1 MEEERGMAYKMQLDQ
16 ESQEFDSL
24 HTIFK
29 KLVKSEESTATSRN
43 SFRQKW
49 LEVSNIE
56 RHPSLSKAF
65 MEYAKALHE
74 IDKVHKESI
83 LRLKTVVQ
91 DALHYYPL
99 RIKQQQRSL
108 SRSSKASKALLERKK
123 TIAKL
128 QEKGD
133 SREID
138 NEKLTKAA
146 TELKEKQKEAQEITD
161 QFERSMQEYS
171 KNHSQDLRSILAHLI
186 NSEMHYHAGALNA
199 LSQVI
204 PVVLKID
211 PDKER
216 SLIRPKKLGSV

>member
-1 MEEERGMAYKMQLDQ
+1 MEEERGRSYKNQLDQ

-24 HTIFK
+24 HSIFK
-29 KLVKSEESTATSRN
+29 KLVKSEESTANSRN

-91 DALHYYPL
+91 DALHYYPV

-108 SRSSKASKALLERKK
+108 SRSSKASKSLLERKK

-128 QEKGD
+128 QEKSD

-138 NEKLTKAA
+138 NEKLTRAA
-146 TELKEKQKEAQEITD
+146 TELKEKQTEAQEITEL
-161 QFERSMQEYS
+161 FEISMQEYT
-171 KNHSQDLRSILAHLI
+171 KNHSQDLRNVMLHIV

-204 PVVLKID
+204 PVVLNID
-211 PDKER
+211 PGKER
-216 SLIRPKKLGSV
+216 HLIRPKKLGSI

>member
-1 MEEERGMAYKMQLDQ
+1 MEEDRGRAYKTQLDQ
-16 ESQEFDSL
+16 ESKEFDSL

-29 KLVKSEESTATSRN
+29 KLVKSQESTATSRN

-65 MEYAKALHE
+65 MEYAKALQE
-74 IDKVHKESI
+74 IDKTHKEST

-91 DALHYYPL
+91 DALHYHPL

-108 SRSSKASKALLERKK
+108 SRTSKVSKSVLERQR
-123 TIAKL
+123 TMVKL

-138 NEKLTKAA
+138 NEKLAKAA
-146 TELKEKQKEAQEITD
+146 TELKEKQKEAKEITE
-161 QFERSMQEYS
+161 QFERSMQDYS
-171 KNHSQDLRSILAHLI
+171 QNHSQDLRSILVHLV